1 MPVKRKR
8 RPYRSDVRAAAADE
22 TRARIV
28 AASHRLLSGGK
39 DRPAFSIDAVAREAG
54 VTRLTIYNQF
64 ASRRGLLEA
73 VFDDMALQGGL
84 FELPNVMTEKDPL
97 RALRR
102 VVAVFCHFWGT
113 HGSAYLTLSAL
124 TKLDEEVGAALKQR
138 TERRRRV
145 LTALV
150 GRLPA
155 VGDRDS
161 LVDVLFVLTSFE
173 TFDALCIRKR
183 SHAAVEALIWSLVET
198 LSQKWG
204 HSSFHRDG

>member
-8 RPYRSDVRAAAADE
+8 RPYRSELRAAAVDE

-54 VTRLTIYNQF
+54 VTRLTVYNQF

-73 VFDDMALQGGL
+73 VFDDMAMQGGL
-84 FELPNVMTEKDPL
+84 FELHSVMTETDPL

-102 VVAVFCHFWGT
+102 VVAVFSHFWGT

-124 TKLDEEVGAALKQR
+124 TKLDGEIGAALKQR

-145 LTALV
+145 LTTLV

-155 VGDRDS
+155 VKDGDS

-173 TFDALCIRKR
+173 TFDALCIRRR
-183 SHAAVEALIWSLVET
+183 SHAEVEALIWHLVET
-198 LSQKWG
+198 IVQ
-204 HSSFHRDG
+204 

>member
-28 AASHRLLSGGK
+28 AASHRLLSGGR

-54 VTRLTIYNQF
+54 VTRLTVYNQF
-64 ASRRGLLEA
+64 ESRRGLLEA
-73 VFDDMALQGGL
+73 AFDDMAMQGGL
-84 FELPNVMTEKDPL
+84 FELPNVMTETDPL

-102 VVAVFCHFWGT
+102 VVAVFCHFWAA

-124 TKLDEEVGAALKQR
+124 TKLDEEIGAALKQR

-145 LTALV
+145 LTTLV

-155 VGDRDS
+155 VEDRDS

-173 TFDALCIRKR
+173 TFDALRIRKR
-183 SHAAVEALIWSLVET
+183 SHAEVEALIWGLVET
-198 LSQKWG
+198 IVQ
-204 HSSFHRDG
+204 

>member
-28 AASHRLLSGGK
+28 AASHRLLSGGR

-54 VTRLTIYNQF
+54 VTRLTVYNQF
-64 ASRRGLLEA
+64 ESRRGLLEA
-73 VFDDMALQGGL
+73 VFDDMAMQGGL
-84 FELPNVMTEKDPL
+84 FELPNVMTETDPL

-102 VVAVFCHFWGT
+102 VVAVFCHFWAA

-124 TKLDEEVGAALKQR
+124 TKLDEEIGAALKQR

-145 LTALV
+145 LTTLV

-155 VGDRDS
+155 VEDRDS

-173 TFDALCIRKR
+173 TFDALRIRKR
-183 SHAAVEALIWSLVET
+183 SHAEVEALIWGLVET
-198 LSQKWG
+198 IVQ
-204 HSSFHRDG
+204 

>member
-28 AASHRLLSGGK
+28 AASHRLLSGGR

-54 VTRLTIYNQF
+54 VTRLTVYNQF
-64 ASRRGLLEA
+64 ESRRGLLEA
-73 VFDDMALQGGL
+73 VFDDMAMQGGL
-84 FELPNVMTEKDPL
+84 FELPNVMTETDPL

-102 VVAVFCHFWGT
+102 VVAVFCHFWAA

-124 TKLDEEVGAALKQR
+124 TKLDEEIGTALKQR

-145 LTALV
+145 LTTLV

-155 VGDRDS
+155 VEDRDS

-173 TFDALCIRKR
+173 TFDALRIRKR
-183 SHAAVEALIWSLVET
+183 SHAEVEALIWGLVET
-198 LSQKWG
+198 IVQ
-204 HSSFHRDG
+204 

>member
-8 RPYRSDVRAAAADE
+8 RPYRSDVRAAAVDE

-28 AASHRLLSGGK
+28 AASHRLLSGGR

-54 VTRLTIYNQF
+54 VTRLTVYNQF
-64 ASRRGLLEA
+64 ESRRGLLEA
-73 VFDDMALQGGL
+73 VFDEMAMQGGL
-84 FELPNVMTEKDPL
+84 FELPNVMTETDPL

-102 VVAVFCHFWGT
+102 VVAVFCHFWAS

-124 TKLDEEVGAALKQR
+124 TKLDEEIGAALKQR

-145 LTALV
+145 LTTLV

-173 TFDALCIRKR
+173 TFDALRIRKR
-183 SHAAVEALIWSLVET
+183 SHAEVEALIWGLVET
-198 LSQKWG
+198 IVQ
-204 HSSFHRDG
+204 

>member
-28 AASHRLLSGGK
+28 AASHRLLSGGR

-54 VTRLTIYNQF
+54 VTRLTVYNQF
-64 ASRRGLLEA
+64 ESRRGLLEA
-73 VFDDMALQGGL
+73 VFDDMAMQGGL
-84 FELPNVMTEKDPL
+84 FELPNVMTETDPL

-102 VVAVFCHFWGT
+102 VVAVFCHFWAA

-124 TKLDEEVGAALKQR
+124 TKLDEEIGAALKQR

-145 LTALV
+145 LTTLV

-155 VGDRDS
+155 VEDRDS

-183 SHAAVEALIWSLVET
+183 SHAEVEALIWGLVET
-198 LSQKWG
+198 IVQ
-204 HSSFHRDG
+204 